1 MNTRLAIGFAV
12 VAGLAIGAAGYALG
26 MRNGAAPATESA
38 MLDDIVKETMSA
50 TPPAPAAESPAM
62 ANESVA
68 AMAPANAAAPMTTT
82 STPTMMP
89 TGAPTMTP
97 AAVPTGAPMMAA
109 QPSAMSVPEDSQTAL
124 NDEER
129 SQVEGIIRNYLIANP
144 EIIRDAINALQLKED
159 AAAQQQQVSMI
170 GDNKKLIF
178 SSSRQVVLG
187 NPKGDVTLVEFFDYN
202 CGYCR
207 RAHADMKQL
216 IAEDPNLRVVLKE
229 FPILGDGSVQA
240 AQIAVAVLLTSPD
253 KYPAFH
259 DELISEKGAVDG
271 DKALAVA
278 QDIGLDPA
286 VLRAKADS
294 DEVKANINEVRD
306 LAQKLD
312 LTGTP
317 SYVTASAVVVG
328 AVGYDNL
335 KAEIAKAREACK
347 QAANC

>member
-12 VAGLAIGAAGYALG
+12 VAAIAIGAGGYALG
-26 MRNGAAPATESA
+26 VHGGQPAASDPTAAAPMAAPATTMASA
-38 MLDDIVKETMSA
+38 DT
-50 TPPAPAAESPAM
+50 
-62 ANESVA
+62 
-68 AMAPANAAAPMTTT
+68 APMTT
-82 STPTMMP
+82 M
-89 TGAPTMTP
+89 
-97 AAVPTGAPMMAA
+97 APMMAA
-109 QPSAMSVPEDSQTAL
+109 APDAMSVPEDSQAAL

-129 SQVEGIIRNYLIANP
+129 SEVEGIIRNYLIANP
-144 EIIRDAINALQLKED
+144 EIIRDAINELQRKED

-278 QDIGLDPA
+278 EDIGLDPA

-335 KAEIAKAREACK
+335 KMEIAKAREACK
-347 QAANC
+347 EAANC

>member
-26 MRNGAAPATESA
+26 LRYGAAPATESA

-82 STPTMMP
+82 STPTM
-89 TGAPTMTP
+89 TPTMTP
-97 AAVPTGAPMMAA
+97 TAVPTGAPMMAA